1 MTKLP
6 AALSLLVA
14 LAAPAAA
21 GPPHSPPAAPAAE
34 AMPLVVQP
42 AWLAAHLGDRNLVL
56 LHVGDPDA
64 YPKQHLPG
72 AHLVRL
78 DDLSVSMQGKDALHL
93 ELPPPDDLRHR
104 LEALGISSGSRI
116 VVYFA
121 DDWVSPATRVVFTLD
136 AAGLG
141 ARTALLDG
149 GMPAWLREHRAV
161 TDAVPAARTGALAP
175 LAIRPIVVDANT
187 VLTSLGKPGVA
198 VVDARDAAFYAGT
211 ATGRSHDQP
220 HRTGHITG
228 ALSVPFDSVFDDH
241 NRLRSDDDLRAR
253 FARAGVKPGD
263 TVIGYCHI
271 GQQATAMLFAA
282 RRLGHTVRLYDGS
295 FEDWSLHHPGYPV
308 EAAPGAA
315 PPASESGENSD
326 RSGTSDKADKAD
338 TREKAKP

>member
-1 MTKLP
+1 LP
-6 AALSLLVA
+6 LLLA
-14 LAAPAAA
+14 LAAPATA
-21 GPPHSPPAAPAAE
+21 GPQRSAPAPAAATALASD
-34 AMPLVVQP
+34 AMPLVVSP
-42 AWLAAHLGDRNLVL
+42 AWLAAHLGDKNLVV
-56 LHVGDPDA
+56 LHIGDPGA
-64 YPKQHLPG
+64 YPKKHIPG
-72 AHLVRL
+72 ARLVRL
-78 DDLSVSMQGKDALHL
+78 DDISVSMQGKDALHL

-104 LEALGISSGSRI
+104 LEALGISNDSRI
-116 VVYFA
+116 IVYFG

-149 GMPAWLREHRAV
+149 GMPAWLRGGRAV
-161 TDAVPAARTGALAP
+161 SDAVPAARTGALAP

-198 VVDARDAAFYAGT
+198 VIDARDAAFYAGT
-211 ATGRSHDQP
+211 ETGRSHDQQ

-228 ALSVPFDSVFDDH
+228 ALSVPFDSVFDDKLV
-241 NRLRSDDDLRAR
+241 LRSFDDLRAR

-282 RRLGHTVRLYDGS
+282 RRLGHTVMLYDGS

-308 EAAPGAA
+308 EASAGAA
-315 PPASESGENSD
+315 AGQ
-326 RSGTSDKADKAD
+326 DK
-338 TREKAKP
+338 REKGEK

>member
-1 MTKLP
+1 MTPKLP
-6 AALSLLVA
+6 TVLPLLVA

-21 GPPHSPPAAPAAE
+21 GPPRSPPAAPAAE
-34 AMPLVVQP
+34 AMPLVVKP
-42 AWLAAHLGDRNLVL
+42 AWLAAHLADKDLVV
-56 LHVGDPDA
+56 LHVGDPA
-64 YPKQHLPG
+64 GYRKQHIAG
-72 AHLVRL
+72 ARKVE
-78 DDLSVSMQGKDALHL
+78 LSDISISMQGKDQLHL

-141 ARTALLDG
+141 GRTALLDG
-149 GMPAWLREHRAV
+149 GLPAWLREHRAV
-161 TDAVPAARTGALAP
+161 TDAEPPARTGALAP
-175 LAIRPIVVDANT
+175 LVMRPVVADATT
-187 VLTSLGKPGVA
+187 VLSSLGKPGFA

-211 ATGRSHDQP
+211 QTGRSHDQQ

-228 ALSVPFDSVFDDH
+228 AHSVPFDSVFDDQ
-241 NRLRSDDDLRAR
+241 NQLRSGDDLRAR
-253 FARAGVKPGD
+253 FTRAGVQPGD

-282 RRLGHTVRLYDGS
+282 RRLGHRVMLYDGS

-308 EAAPGAA
+308 EASAGAA
-315 PPASESGENSD
+315 GQGDKKGD
-326 RSGTSDKADKAD
+326 R
-338 TREKAKP
+338 